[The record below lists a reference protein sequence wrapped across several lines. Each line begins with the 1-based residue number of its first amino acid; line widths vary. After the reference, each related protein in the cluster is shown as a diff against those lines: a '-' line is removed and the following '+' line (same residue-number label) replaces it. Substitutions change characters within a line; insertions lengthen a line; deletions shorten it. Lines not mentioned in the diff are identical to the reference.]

1 MMQPSRPLCVA
12 LCVESLS
19 DVLRGCC
26 SIQVHYSK
34 NMPDIETLMQE
45 WPSELEDTLKHL
57 QLPDG
62 ALHASIVRPSSVG
75 LRWC

>member
-1 MMQPSRPLCVA
+1 MSPLA
-12 LCVESLS
+12 Y
-19 DVLRGCC
+19 
-26 SIQVHYSK
+26 IQVHYSK

-62 ALHASIVRPSSVG
+62 ASRAPISAVLVSFRFEVALKGEPSRSHG
-75 LRWC
+75 GRRLPKLT